1 MFKKILISSLIGIT
15 IFTIP
20 VEAKTFQESHSCE
33 WGIEDAEYLL
43 KLGEYLGGDKYD
55 QCYNMIVCLN
65 NVWKNKK
72 SIPETAKEVYED
84 IDEVEFSQ
92 TSLDALELIHNNYD
106 PTAGDLEYEY
116 Y

>member
-72 SIPETAKEVYED
+72 SIPETAKKYMK
-84 IDEVEFSQ
+84 ILMKLNF
-92 TSLDALELIHNNYD
+92 LKLH
-106 PTAGDLEYEY
+106 
-116 Y
+116 

>member
-1 MFKKILISSLIGIT
+1 MIKKILISSLVGIT

-20 VEAKTFQESHSCE
+20 VEAKTFQESHSCD

-84 IDEVEFSQ
+84 IDKIEFSQ
-92 TSLDALELIHNNYD
+92 TSLDALELIYNNYD
-106 PTAGDLEYEY
+106 ATAGDLEYEY

>member
-55 QCYNMIVCLN
+55 
-65 NVWKNKK
+65 
-72 SIPETAKEVYED
+72 
-84 IDEVEFSQ
+84 
-92 TSLDALELIHNNYD
+92 
-106 PTAGDLEYEY
+106 
-116 Y
+116 